1 MAWSRL
7 FCVSAQSRGTR
18 ARVRSLSASVK
29 AATACS
35 RRAGPRSRAP
45 RVTRAAPRL
54 FCVIAQ
60 SRSTRARVPSLSV
73 WRVHVR
79 PGVLD
84 LGFMARLLSLCSL
97 PRRNPGSQL
106 RYIRRNGPYTL
117 AMTAGV
123 NNKLPY
129 GNLPR
134 LLLAWVC
141 TEAVRTQNSELIL
154 GRSLADFMRSV
165 GVYDDGGAVRRRLR
179 NQMQRLFRSH
189 VELVYE
195 DAHGSR
201 FVNSAIADGGEFW
214 WDVKRPD
221 QPALWESKIELGEK
235 FFHEV
240 ITNPIPLDLHILK
253 AVKRSPLGLDLYLW
267 LTYRTFALKRP
278 LRLTWPLLYR
288 QFGADPARAGEAT
301 TVQNF
306 RKDCLRELKKIK
318 MAWPDLHYRTA
329 TGALLLLPS
338 PPRIPPSQLRLV
350 E

>member
-1 MAWSRL
+1 MSTKNH
-7 FCVSAQSRGTR
+7 SGDKRGGFVPLGDIAGAVALPNGR
-18 ARVRSLSASVK
+18 AL
-29 AATACS
+29 T
-35 RRAGPRSRAP
+35 P
-45 RVTRAAPRL
+45 AAPKALHHFTRL
-54 FCVIAQ
+54 DQIDQLVEA
-60 SRSTRARVPSLSV
+60 SEADA
-73 WRVHVR
+73 
-79 PGVLD
+79 D
-84 LGFMARLLSLCSL
+84 LGFMARLLALCSL
-97 PRRNPGSQL
+97 PRTNPGDQKE
-106 RYIRRNGPYTL
+106 YIRRNGPYTL
-117 AMTAGV
+117 GMSAGI

-141 TEAVRTQNSELIL
+141 TEAVRTQHRELIL

-201 FVNSAIADGGEFW
+201 FVNSAIADSGEFW
-214 WDVKRPD
+214 WDVKHSD

-240 ITNPIPLDLHILK
+240 ITNPIPLDMNTLRAL
-253 AVKRSPLGLDLYLW
+253 KRSSLGLDLYLW

-288 QFGADPARAGEAT
+288 QFGVDPARASHVR
-301 TVQNF
+301 TVDAF
-306 RKDCLRELKKIK
+306 RTDCLRELKKIK
-318 MAWPDLHYRTA
+318 DAWPDLHYQTV
-329 TGALLLLPS
+329 TGGLLLSPS
-338 PPRIPPSQLRLV
+338 PPAIAPSQLRLV

>member
-1 MAWSRL
+1 MSTKNHSGDKHGGFVPLDDIAGAVEL
-7 FCVSAQSRGTR
+7 PGGR
-18 ARVRSLSASVK
+18 AL
-29 AATACS
+29 T
-35 RRAGPRSRAP
+35 P
-45 RVTRAAPRL
+45 AAPQALHHFTRL
-54 FCVIAQ
+54 DQIDQLVDA
-60 SRSTRARVPSLSV
+60 SEADA
-73 WRVHVR
+73 
-79 PGVLD
+79 D
-84 LGFMARLLSLCSL
+84 LGFMARLLALCSL
-97 PRRNPGSQL
+97 PRTNPGDQKE
-106 RYIRRNGPYTL
+106 YIRRNGPYTL
-117 AMTAGV
+117 GMSAGI

-141 TEAVRTQNSELIL
+141 TEAVRTQNRELIL

-201 FVNSAIADGGEFW
+201 FVNSAIADSGEFW
-214 WDVKRPD
+214 WDAKHPD

-240 ITNPIPLDLHILK
+240 ITNPIPLDLNILK

-288 QFGADPARAGEAT
+288 QFGVDPEKADNGR
-301 TVQNF
+301 TVDDF
-306 RKDCLRELKKIK
+306 RKDCLRELQKIK
-318 MAWPDLHYRTA
+318 RAWPDLHYQTVK
-329 TGALLLLPS
+329 GALLLSPS
-338 PPRIPPSQLRLV
+338 PPAIAPSQLRLV

>member
-1 MAWSRL
+1 MPRKRDGFVPIGDVVTGVEL
-7 FCVSAQSRGTR
+7 PDGR
-18 ARVRSLSASVK
+18 AL
-29 AATACS
+29 T
-35 RRAGPRSRAP
+35 P
-45 RVTRAAPRL
+45 AAPQALHHFTRL
-54 FCVIAQ
+54 DQIDQLVDA
-60 SRSTRARVPSLSV
+60 SEADA
-73 WRVHVR
+73 
-79 PGVLD
+79 D

-221 QPALWESKIELGEK
+221 QPALWESKIELSEK

-253 AVKRSPLGLDLYLW
+253 AVKRRRSASTCISGSPIARSRSSAHCGSRGRCSTAVRRGPGQGGRGNHRAKLPQGLS
-267 LTYRTFALKRP
+267 
-278 LRLTWPLLYR
+278 
-288 QFGADPARAGEAT
+288 ARAEENQDGLAGPA
-301 TVQNF
+301 
-306 RKDCLRELKKIK
+306 L
-318 MAWPDLHYRTA
+318 PDGH
-329 TGALLLLPS
+329 GALLLLPS